1 MNTSMNPL
9 LDPQAEE
16 RFDAMIAELDKAGYT
31 WDGALASA
39 PDGYKFHGLLRL
51 PFYQQ
56 VYRVWDHYQW
66 RQRVDRKAAE
76 QQPDRPHRG
85 KNEGQLLKELGF

>member
-9 LDPQAEE
+9 LDPQAEA
-16 RFDAMIAELDKAGYT
+16 RFDEMIAELDKVGYT

-39 PDGYKFHGLLRL
+39 PDGYKFHGLLQL

-56 VYRVWDHYQW
+56 VYQVWDHYQW
-66 RQRVDRKAAE
+66 RQRVEKKSAE
-76 QQPDRPHRG
+76 SSGDRPHCG
-85 KNEGQLLKELGF
+85 KDESQLLKELGF